1 VVMFSSSQLPQ
12 WVSYFQA
19 LGIPVAA
26 LIVTLL
32 GVWIAARQMLI
43 ADEKVWLDSFNS
55 QWERRFAVY
64 ESTRSILEKCTR
76 EKISE
81 ADAHIYGLRALEGL
95 FLFGDDDDVYKYLQD
110 VHYHV
115 SKLAHAESKSG
126 IESEEER
133 AKYRDMALGHMDWI
147 KGQGFDDQ
155 TGIGRFEPFLK
166 YAAPTRPWLLQ
177 WP

>member
-1 VVMFSSSQLPQ
+1 VVMSSSSQLPQ
-12 WVSYFQA
+12 WVSYLQA
-19 LGIPVAA
+19 LTVPILA
-26 LIVTLL
+26 LL

-55 QWERRFAVY
+55 QYERRFAVY
-64 ESTRSILEKCTR
+64 ESTRSILEKSISQ
-76 EKISE
+76 KISE
-81 ADAHIYGLRALEGL
+81 VDARIYELRMLEGQ
-95 FLFGDDDDVYKYLQD
+95 FLFDDDMYKYLQD
-110 VHYHV
+110 IHFHV
-115 SKLAHAESKSG
+115 LGLAQAESKSE

-155 TGIGRFEPFLK
+155 TGIGRFEPYLK
-166 YAAPTRPWLLQ
+166 YVAPSRPWLLR